1 MKESTKTLLGV
12 QPELYDWAYRIF
24 EDQQEDGKKYGL
36 KKVFIKKETG
46 DIIDFVGDFIIH
58 PVFDSPKQLK
68 QGIDTMLSDLN
79 DSREGSMVLEDQILI
94 SLLKEKQFVN
104 VLGDIYYGQH

>member
-1 MKESTKTLLGV
+1 VNESTEKLLGV

-24 EDQQEDGKKYGL
+24 EDQQEDGRKYGL

-46 DIIDFVGDFIIH
+46 DIVDFVGDFVIS

-68 QGIDTMLSDLN
+68 QGLDTMLSDLN

-94 SLLKEKQFVN
+94 SLLKGKQSVN
-104 VLGDIYYGQH
+104 VLEDIYYG